1 MNQPHQRNI
10 AHPFVSNGNEI
21 RQILPPVMTV
31 ANQTTIRD
39 DFSIVL
45 SVFLR
50 KYPQKRKETL
60 PYLYKP
66 RIAVNLRRFIVRQLM
81 EASRQLKLVQVIL
94 GGGMEVALLVFRKNG
109 GSIIRRQQSM
119 KGRP

>member
-1 MNQPHQRNI
+1 MFKSCDCVTSQKKAELWLNAFILVSQPHQRNI

-60 PYLYKP
+60 PYHYKKWAIVI
-66 RIAVNLRRFIVRQLM
+66 RGYLRNP
-81 EASRQLKLVQVIL
+81 
-94 GGGMEVALLVFRKNG
+94 GLL
-109 GSIIRRQQSM
+109 SI
-119 KGRP
+119 